1 MWQKTMFSFVNNTH
15 NSFVNPELINNVQR
29 NGVLYMQYFANDLSS
44 TAEQYFL
51 NMHIFDICTNDL
63 QSNNFLSWK
72 LQEKISVQQRYLF
85 GCRPPYHFNNWN
97 FPLHNSVKKNKNKKN
112 KNWADLLLRV
122 ELPGRLFLYHSWTR
136 KDKYLTISWQYCI
149 FRTKTHKCNPSINQY

>member
-1 MWQKTMFSFVNNTH
+1 MVGWCTFKSDSKKKTTRQKQKKLSMWQKTMFSFVNNIH

-51 NMHIFDICTNDL
+51 NLHISDICSNAL

-72 LQEKISVQQRYLF
+72 LQKISVQQRYLY
-85 GCRPPYHFNNWN
+85 GCRPLYHFNNWN
-97 FPLHNSVKKNKNKKN
+97 FPLHNSVKKKQKK
-112 KNWADLLLRV
+112 KTKKLSRFISSCWA
-122 ELPGRLFLYHSWTR
+122 TR
-136 KDKYLTISWQYCI
+136 
-149 FRTKTHKCNPSINQY
+149 

>member
-1 MWQKTMFSFVNNTH
+1 MWQKTMFSFVNNIH

-51 NMHIFDICTNDL
+51 NMHISDICTNDL

-85 GCRPPYHFNNWN
+85 GCRPLYHFNNWN
-97 FPLHNSVKKNKNKKN
+97 FPLHNSVKKKQKKTEPIYFFVLSYQVDCFCTN
-112 KNWADLLLRV
+112 L
-122 ELPGRLFLYHSWTR
+122 GRER
-136 KDKYLTISWQYCI
+136 
-149 FRTKTHKCNPSINQY
+149 INI

>member
-1 MWQKTMFSFVNNTH
+1 MFSFVNNIH

-51 NMHIFDICTNDL
+51 NMHISDICTNDL

-72 LQEKISVQQRYLF
+72 LQEKISVQQRYLY
-85 GCRPPYHFNNWN
+85 GCRPLYHFNNWN
-97 FPLHNSVKKNKNKKN
+97 FPLHNSVKKPPKKQTKKHKTEPIYFFVLSYQVDCFCN
-112 KNWADLLLRV
+112 NL
-122 ELPGRLFLYHSWTR
+122 GRER
-136 KDKYLTISWQYCI
+136 
-149 FRTKTHKCNPSINQY
+149 INI

>member
-1 MWQKTMFSFVNNTH
+1 MWQKTMFSFVNNIH

-51 NMHIFDICTNDL
+51 NMHISDIYTNL

-72 LQEKISVQQRYLF
+72 LQKISVQQRYLF
-85 GCRPPYHFNNWN
+85 GCRPLYHFNNWN
-97 FPLHNSVKKNKNKKN
+97 FPLHNSVKKKTK
-112 KNWADLLLRV
+112 KNWADLFLRV
-122 ELPGRLFLYHSWTR
+122 ELPGRLFLYQSWTR
-136 KDKYLTISWQYCI
+136 TDKYLTISLQYCI
-149 FRTKTHKCNPSINQY
+149 FRTKTHKCYPSINQY